1 MSSGFDLA
9 VVGAGIVGLS
19 HALAAA
25 KRGKRV
31 VMLDRDSQANGASVR
46 NFGFITVTGQK
57 AGECWNR
64 ARRARDIW
72 VDLAPK
78 AGIEIVHQG
87 LAMVARRPEGAAV
100 LEAFSKTEM
109 GEQCQLMTPM
119 EAFARCPSLRTDTAK
134 AVLWSPHELR
144 VESATAIPKLAA
156 YLQDTYAVEIHRGV
170 TVHAVEDGTL
180 ETSAGSFET
189 GATVV
194 CPGDN
199 YTGLFADRIAQF
211 SLTRVLLHMMRVD
224 TAPQIRLGC
233 TIMSDL
239 GLIRYHGYTD
249 LPEVAALRAVIE
261 QEQPDAIAHGIH
273 LIAVQS
279 SDGSLVVGD
288 SHLYSDNPPD
298 SDPAD
303 VDRLVTEEMQAVLN
317 LPAWSVRERW
327 TGTHAYASDRLALID
342 SPSESVRLVLVTS
355 GTGASTGFAIG
366 EEVIADLFD

>member
-1 MSSGFDLA
+1 MSSSFDLA

-31 VMLDRDSQANGASVR
+31 VMFDRDAQANGASVR

-119 EAFARCPSLRTDTAK
+119 EAFARCPFLRTDTAK
-134 AVLWSPHELR
+134 AVLWSPYELR

-156 YLQDTYAVEIHRGV
+156 YLEEIHAVEIHRGV
-170 TVHAVEDGTL
+170 TVHSVEGDRL
-180 ETSAGSFET
+180 ETSAGTFET

-199 YTGLFADRIAQF
+199 YNGLFADRIAQF
-211 SLTRVLLHMMRVD
+211 GLTRVLLHMMRVD

-239 GLIRYHGYTD
+239 GLIRYHGYAD
-249 LPEVAALRAVIE
+249 LPDVAALRAVIE
-261 QEQPDAIAHGIH
+261 QEQPDAVAHGIH

-279 SDGSLVVGD
+279 SDGSLIVGA
-288 SHLYSDNPPD
+288 SHLYSDDPPA
-298 SDPAD
+298 SDPVD

-327 TGTHAYASDRLALID
+327 TGTHAYATDRLALID
-342 SPSESVRLVLVTS
+342 SPSETVRLVLVTS